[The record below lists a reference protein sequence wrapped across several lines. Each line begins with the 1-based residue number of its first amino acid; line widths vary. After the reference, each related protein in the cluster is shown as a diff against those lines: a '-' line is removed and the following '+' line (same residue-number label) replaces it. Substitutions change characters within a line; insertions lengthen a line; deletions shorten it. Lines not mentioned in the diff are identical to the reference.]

1 MMSNALFKYLL
12 NDTLSPGDNVSIA
25 TYIMPL
31 PTQPM
36 PITVDITSILGGL
49 LYPFAASFLVPV
61 RVGDMCCTYIG

>member
-12 NDTLSPGDNVSIA
+12 NDTLSPEDNVSIA

-61 RVGDMCCTYIG
+61 SV